1 MMEERN
7 LSRLTVRVYSYSLPV
22 QTPRELGREGKEND
36 DGEGGGGREGKT
48 AGGTALAAL
57 FVNSQEKA
65 FLWEGSS
72 ARLPFMLPGSYSPM
86 CLMPILLFL
95 SHARGYWNQ

>member
-1 MMEERN
+1 MMEESN
-7 LSRLTVRVYSYSLPV
+7 LSRLRVRVCSYSLPV
-22 QTPRELGREGKEND
+22 QMPRELGREGKEND
-36 DGEGGGGREGKT
+36 DGEGKT